1 MFCVKCGSPRIEGRR
16 FCPGCGAIMGSHGK
30 RAPRASAKML
40 LCSFGCLVALAA
52 IGWGGFLYIS
62 HRPHAQAHA
71 QAERSIQVAGSDALG
86 GASEEN
92 SAPRHHLAVCGL
104 ATRQEVAATT
114 KMPIVKVAGN
124 EDGDLCT
131 YSPSD
136 DSVKTVTVQVAWEGG
151 EFAMRAGAAVMQ
163 GAAGGAEFRHTVP
176 GIGDEAFVLG
186 VGQETQQQLNHDIRP
201 ELKALA
207 TLTTG
212 PLMFRKG
219 DVMVTV
225 TANFIEDKLE
235 AGKQIAMKVA
245 SRL

>member
-1 MFCVKCGSPRIEGRR
+1 M
-16 FCPGCGAIMGSHGK
+16 
-30 RAPRASAKML
+30 
-40 LCSFGCLVALAA
+40 
-52 IGWGGFLYIS
+52 
-62 HRPHAQAHA
+62 
-71 QAERSIQVAGSDALG
+71 
-86 GASEEN
+86 
-92 SAPRHHLAVCGL
+92 
-104 ATRQEVAATT
+104 AATT
-114 KMPIVKVAGN
+114 KISIVNVASN

-136 DSVKTVTVQVAWEGG
+136 DSVRTVTVQVAWEGG
-151 EFAMRAGAAVMQ
+151 KLAMRAGAAVMQ
-163 GAAGGAEFRHTVP
+163 GAAGGAEFRHAVP

-186 VGQETQQQLNHDIRP
+186 VGEESQQQLIHDIPP

-225 TANFIEDKLE
+225 TANFIGDELE
-235 AGKQIAMKVA
+235 VEKQIAMKVA